1 MGEGQFLDF
10 MGRHSCYEGGHNIE
24 LMGVPPVPP
33 LGKTLHISCMVM
45 SSEVTNTLSIPTV

>member
-10 MGRHSCYEGGHNIE
+10 VVGHRAHGG
-24 LMGVPPVPP
+24 PPVTPP
-33 LGKTLHISCMVM
+33 GKTLHISCMVM